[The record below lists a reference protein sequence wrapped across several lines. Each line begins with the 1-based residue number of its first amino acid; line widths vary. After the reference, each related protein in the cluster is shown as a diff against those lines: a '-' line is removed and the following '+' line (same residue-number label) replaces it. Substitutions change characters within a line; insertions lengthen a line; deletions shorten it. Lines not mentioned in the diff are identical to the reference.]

1 MGKVN
6 REQTNKKLWKMPEL
20 AGQFQ
25 DPNSKYEFPNLK
37 VDQFPFL
44 GGEDCKPGVKGE
56 EEDWGP
62 SPQVA
67 KILASQLSVVQHLL
81 I

>member
-1 MGKVN
+1 
-6 REQTNKKLWKMPEL
+6 MPEL

-25 DPNSKYEFPNLK
+25 DPNSKYEFPNLQ

-67 KILASQLSVVQHLL
+67 KILASQLSVVKHFHFF
-81 I
+81 

>member
-1 MGKVN
+1 MPYGL
-6 REQTNKKLWKMPEL
+6 LWLRGGPQ
-20 AGQFQ
+20 AGQFHN
-25 DPNSKYEFPNLK
+25 PYEFEFEYEFPNLK

-56 EEDWGP
+56 EEEWGP

-67 KILASQLSVVQHLL
+67 KILASQLSVV
-81 I
+81 

>member
-6 REQTNKKLWKMPEL
+6 REQTNKKQWKMPGL

-25 DPNSKYEFPNLK
+25 EPNSKYECPNLQ

-67 KILASQLSVVQHLL
+67 KILACQLSLV
-81 I
+81 